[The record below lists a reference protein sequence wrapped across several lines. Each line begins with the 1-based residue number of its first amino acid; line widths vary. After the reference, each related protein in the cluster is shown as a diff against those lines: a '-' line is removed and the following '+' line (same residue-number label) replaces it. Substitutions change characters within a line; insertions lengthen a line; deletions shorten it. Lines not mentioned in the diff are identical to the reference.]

1 MKPILLTQKQEEGTN
16 CFMQQNNLLQS
27 SNLLHDV
34 QMQEVFTDGKTFV
47 DCEPKFSETEITAQY
62 NRLKNEP
69 GFDLHKFI
77 LDNYDLPAKIEMNYA
92 SNLKKTV
99 TENIESLWEVLTRKP
114 EAEKGSL
121 IELPFPY
128 IVPGGRFGE
137 IYYWDSYFTM
147 LGLQASGRYDMIENM
162 VKNFADLIDRFGYIP
177 NGSRNYFLGRSQPPF
192 FSLMI
197 ELPEQIKGTTII
209 ADYLP
214 RLEREYEFWM
224 KGYAGLDKENT
235 RTNHSVLMPDGE
247 ILNRYWDE
255 NNTPRPESYRE
266 DVELAMLSKK
276 DTAEI
281 FRHLRAGAE
290 SGWDYSSR
298 WFSNVNTFESINTTD
313 IVPVDLN
320 CLLLHLEEKISAGH
334 RHLKNETVSL
344 RFSEA
349 AEKRWQAIQKYC
361 WNEEEGFYF
370 DFDISTGRQ
379 KNIFSL
385 AAVYPLFF
393 KLATEDQAKKLVQ
406 VIEKEFLHEGGLVT
420 TLQTTGQQWDAPNGW
435 APLHWITIRAL
446 ENYGFAEL
454 ANTIAKRW
462 IKLCTDVFS
471 RTGKLM
477 EKYNVVNT
485 QLEAGGGE
493 YSGQD
498 GFGWTNGVL
507 LALIKK
513 YDTVNT

>member
-1 MKPILLTQKQEEGTN
+1 
-16 CFMQQNNLLQS
+16 MQLDNLLKS
-27 SNLLHDV
+27 NNLLHDV
-34 QMQEVFTDGKTFV
+34 QMQEVFPDGKTFV
-47 DCEPKFSETEITAQY
+47 DCEPKIPETEIIEQY
-62 NRLKNEP
+62 SKLKNEP
-69 GFDLHKFI
+69 GFELHKFV
-77 LDNYDLPAKIEMNYA
+77 LDNYNLPAKHTINYA
-92 SNLKKTV
+92 SNLQKPV
-99 TENIESLWEVLTRKP
+99 TENIECLWEVLKRNP
-114 EAEKGSL
+114 AAAKGSL

-147 LGLQASGRYDMIENM
+147 LGLLESGRYEMIENM
-162 VKNFADLIDRFGYIP
+162 VRNFADLIDRFGYIP
-177 NGSRNYFLGRSQPPF
+177 NGNRKYFLGRSQPPF

-197 ELPEQIKGTTII
+197 KLLEQIKGTGII

-214 RLEREYEFWM
+214 RLEREYNFWM
-224 KGYAGLDKENT
+224 KGADGLNKENT
-235 RTNHSVLMPDGE
+235 KTNHAVLMPDGE

-266 DVELAMLSKK
+266 DIELAVLSKNE
-276 DTAEI
+276 TADI

-298 WFSNVNTFESINTTD
+298 WFSNVNAFESINTTD

-320 CLLLHLEEKISAGH
+320 CLLLHLEEKIAAGYQ
-334 RHLKNETVSL
+334 HLKNEMVSR
-344 RFSEA
+344 RFFEA
-349 AEKRWQAIQKYC
+349 AEKRRQAIQKYC

-370 DFDISTGRQ
+370 DFDTSTGKQ

-393 KLATEDQAKKLVQ
+393 KLASKEQAQKLVQ
-406 VIEKEFLHEGGLVT
+406 VIEKKFLHEGGLVT

-435 APLHWITIRAL
+435 APLHWIAIMAF
-446 ENYGFAEL
+446 EQYGFTEL

-477 EKYNVVNT
+477 EKYNVINT

-493 YSGQD
+493 YAGQD